1 MYLKPPSTGQSYPGD
16 SSLEC
21 GIWRDGDGHHG
32 DGHHGD
38 GHHGDGHQV
47 PKVYFSTKNGLFNR
61 HCKSI

>member
-1 MYLKPPSTGQSYPGD
+1 MYLKPPSTGQSYPVD

-21 GIWRDGDGHHG
+21 GIWRD
-32 DGHHGD
+32 GD